1 MDEKSMEQFSI
12 VEKTEQAA
20 KEHFRH
26 GLNCAECVVQG
37 FLDTHDTGMPQE
49 VLALTTGFGGGIGR
63 TKNLCGAISGAVM
76 ALGLVKGRRNPL
88 AKETAAERI
97 GELGEIYPFY
107 TEMVQELEAHYGT
120 LICRELCAPHGEF
133 EGKARRKN
141 CQEMV
146 AFCAALAAKY
156 AEK

>member
-1 MDEKSMEQFSI
+1 MENHSMEQLSMI
-12 VEKTEQAA
+12 EKTEQAA

-63 TKNLCGAISGAVM
+63 THNLCGAISGAVM
-76 ALGLVKGRRNPL
+76 ALGLVKGRRNPQE
-88 AKETAAERI
+88 KETPAERI
-97 GELGEIYPFY
+97 RELGEIYPFY
-107 TEMVQELEAHYGT
+107 ADMVREIEDNFGT
-120 LICRELCAPHGEF
+120 LICRELCAPHGDF

-146 AFCAALAAKY
+146 GYCAALAAKY